1 MDDEEGS
8 EKLEILEGTLAS
20 PLAFCSIDLPA
31 PPLSSIRTPVH
42 ELVRREHLLM
52 RRITENACYKSFTAL
67 LHAVEH
73 LTSDPH
79 PPPLFQLN
87 ILYLSR
93 VHKCPKCS
101 FLPR

>member
-8 EKLEILEGTLAS
+8 EKLEILQGT

-31 PPLSSIRTPVH
+31 PPLSSIRTPIPVL

-67 LHAVEH
+67 LHAVQH
-73 LTSDPH
+73 LTSDPD
-79 PPPLFQLN
+79 PAV
-87 ILYLSR
+87 SA
-93 VHKCPKCS
+93 
-101 FLPR
+101 

>member
-20 PLAFCSIDLPA
+20 PLAFCSIDLRA
-31 PPLSSIRTPVH
+31 SPLSSIRTPVL
-42 ELVRREHLLM
+42 EVVRREHLLM

-67 LHAVEH
+67 LHAVGH

-79 PPPLFQLN
+79 PPPPPPLFRLN
-87 ILYLSR
+87 IPSLALTR
-93 VHKCPKCS
+93 A
-101 FLPR
+101 